1 MKRYEIESY
10 VTEKGET
17 PFLKW
22 LEQLKDQKA
31 RTRLYARL
39 DRASHGNFGDWK
51 DLKNAK
57 GVYEMREHYGQGYR
71 IYYSVEGQKIVLL
84 LAGSTKKEQNKTI
97 AKAKEHLADYKRR
110 IGK

>member
-10 VTEKGET
+10 VTEKGEA

-22 LEQLKDQKA
+22 LEQLKDKTA
-31 RTRLYARL
+31 KTKLYARL
-39 DRASHGNFGDWK
+39 ERASHGNFGDWK

-57 GVYEMREHYGQGYR
+57 GVYEMREHYGQGFR
-71 IYYSVEGQKIVLL
+71 VYYSVEGQKIVLL

-97 AKAKEHLADYKRR
+97 AKAKAHLADYKRR
-110 IGK
+110 IEK